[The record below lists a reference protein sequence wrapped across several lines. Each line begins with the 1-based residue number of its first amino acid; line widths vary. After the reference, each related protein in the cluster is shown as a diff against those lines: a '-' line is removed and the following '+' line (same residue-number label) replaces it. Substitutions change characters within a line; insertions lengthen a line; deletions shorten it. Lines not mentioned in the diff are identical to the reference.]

1 MSLNFGKAT
10 LIAFYVEICILVTN
24 NPSSTRS

>member
-10 LIAFYVEICILVTN
+10 LIAFYVEICIIVTN
-24 NPSSTRS
+24 NTSSTRS